1 MKENRIYLDGKLVN
15 VCCNEFTL
23 ICNYT
28 SYKKKYGDSVTTRV
42 VDSNEDVEEKE
53 EWLKI
58 LKD

>member
-15 VCCNEFTL
+15 ACCNEFTL

-42 VDSNEDVEEKE
+42 VDSDKDVEEKE
-53 EWLKI
+53 E
-58 LKD
+58 